1 MSTFVPATNTIRVA
15 VEYNQSGHL
24 SVNVYHVL
32 SPHAIVSADLTSIAS
47 VFATWIGSTLI
58 PLVTASWSAYNI
70 NARDLTT
77 SSGIILDTP
86 LTSGNTGTHSGSPAP
101 NSTALVTSWRT
112 GRAGRSFRGRT
123 YLGSIPQGVISST
136 GDNLVTTGYA
146 ASVASA
152 MSTLQGAI
160 ATAGYSLVVASFRSG
175 GAARTSAVL
184 TAPTSLI
191 VNTKLDTTRG
201 RMKGAD

>member
-1 MSTFVPATNTIRVA
+1 MSAAASQPPIFSTSGKKWTSQDATRYNSALRGVAMSTFVPATNTIRVA

-32 SPHAIVSADLTSIAS
+32 SPHAIVSADLTSIAA
-47 VFATWIGSTLI
+47 VFASWIGSTLI

-86 LTSGNTGTHSGSPAP
+86 LTSSNTGTHSGSPAP

-112 GRAGRSFRGRT
+112 GRAGRYEHPF
-123 YLGSIPQGVISST
+123 GV
-136 GDNLVTTGYA
+136 
-146 ASVASA
+146 
-152 MSTLQGAI
+152 
-160 ATAGYSLVVASFRSG
+160 RSH
-175 GAARTSAVL
+175 
-184 TAPTSLI
+184 
-191 VNTKLDTTRG
+191 
-201 RMKGAD
+201 